1 MVSFSMSGMNRY
13 LLRVFLG
20 LWVLLALAGC
30 ATHGG
35 SSARWIPTDEQGR
48 VIGTGFEAI
57 DLMVACHAVDEV
69 LGSLSRVTD
78 FKSGL
83 EIAVDPVVNDTR
95 FTLREREFNGAI
107 IGQLQSSAP
116 RHCRIVASDD
126 QVTPDFYLMGRLQR
140 IMPEQPRDFELLLY
154 SYQLVNAI
162 NNEVIWE
169 DSCEVKT
176 HLNPIPGELLPLAKS
191 G

>member
-1 MVSFSMSGMNRY
+1 MRVASVGG
-13 LLRVFLG
+13 LRDERRIE
-20 LWVLLALAGC
+20 
-30 ATHGG
+30 
-35 SSARWIPTDEQGR
+35 SRWIPTDEQGR

-69 LGSLSRVTD
+69 VGSLSRVPN

-83 EIAVDPVVNDTR
+83 QIVVDPVVNDTR
-95 FTLREREFNGAI
+95 FTLSETQFNGAI
-107 IGQLQSSAP
+107 VGQLQSSAP

-126 QVTPDFYLMGRLQR
+126 EVTPNFYLMGRLQR

-154 SYQLVNAI
+154 SYQLVDAM

-169 DSCEVKT
+169 GSCEVKT
-176 HLNPIPGELLPLAKS
+176 HLNPMPGELRPLVKS